1 MYSLAYLG
9 TTHARRLW
17 TRVSSRSQGMP
28 KNHSMW
34 RQIKMGKNIQSL
46 CEMIGI
52 KDLHVK
58 VEGGQSAQR
67 NVLAIVQA
75 FMTGLNNQ
83 ETFQVGFFQK

>member
-1 MYSLAYLG
+1 
-9 TTHARRLW
+9 
-17 TRVSSRSQGMP
+17 
-28 KNHSMW
+28 
-34 RQIKMGKNIQSL
+34 
-46 CEMIGI
+46 MIGI

-83 ETFQVGFFQK
+83 ETFQVGFF